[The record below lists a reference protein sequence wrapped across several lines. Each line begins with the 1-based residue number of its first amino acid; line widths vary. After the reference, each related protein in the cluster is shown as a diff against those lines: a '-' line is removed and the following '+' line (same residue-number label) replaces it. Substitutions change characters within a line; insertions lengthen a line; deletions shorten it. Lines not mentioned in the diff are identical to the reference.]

1 MAREHSIHFL
11 KTFQNIQKQ
20 KEAIYEKVEKRT
32 AGASQI
38 HYAENGFPVK
48 ETRIIQLD
56 EQLNEMENEVRIIT
70 MISTFSSF
78 SYCYSF
84 NMSQRQKVINM

>member
-48 ETRIIQLD
+48 ETRIIQLLD
-56 EQLNEMENEVRIIT
+56 EQLNEME
-70 MISTFSSF
+70 MILELL
-78 SYCYSF
+78 
-84 NMSQRQKVINM
+84 Q

>member
-1 MAREHSIHFL
+1 MAREHSIHFP

-48 ETRIIQLD
+48 ETRIMQLD
-56 EQLNEMENEVRIIT
+56 EHLNEMENEVTIT
-70 MISTFSSF
+70 
-78 SYCYSF
+78 YCNDF
-84 NMSQRQKVINM
+84 HIFFIQLLLFI

>member
-1 MAREHSIHFL
+1 MAREHSIHFP

-48 ETRIIQLD
+48 ETRIMQLD
-56 EQLNEMENEVRIIT
+56 EQLNEMENEVRIIK

-84 NMSQRQKVINM
+84 NLSQRQKVINM